1 MERFE
6 LIVHKREL
14 LRKGGARKLRSQGLI
29 PAVFYGPQTPSTAVA
44 VSRRDII
51 RVLEHGQNVLINLR
65 IADGKGKKGESGHVA
80 VVKELQMDPVK
91 GVPIHADFFEIS
103 MEEKMAVEVPIRL
116 IGKPEGTKI
125 GGVLE
130 QIRRELEIECLPKD
144 LPAYIEVDVG
154 HLNIGDSI
162 HVQDITVEK
171 VKVLTEPHLTL
182 ATVVPPTVEKE
193 PEPEAVAEEIEEEE
207 AEAPGEVVEE
217 KEGKKEREEQKE
229 EK

>member
-14 LRKGGARKLRSQGLI
+14 LRKGGARKLRSQGFI
-29 PAVFYGPQTPSTAVA
+29 PAVFYGPQAPSTAVS

-65 IADGKGKKGESGHVA
+65 ITDGKGKKEASDHVA

-103 MEEKMAVEVPIRL
+103 MEEKMTAEVPIRL

-130 QIRRELEIECLPKD
+130 QVRRELEIECLPKD
-144 LPAYIEVDVG
+144 LPAYLEVDVG

-162 HVQDITVEK
+162 HVEDITVEK
-171 VKVLTEPHLTL
+171 AKVLTETHLTV

-193 PEPEAVAEEIEEEE
+193 PEPEVVPEEVEEEGEAPAEE
-207 AEAPGEVVEE
+207 VEE
-217 KEGKKEREEQKE
+217 KEGKEEREKHE
-229 EK
+229 EKK